1 MAGTPQST
9 PMSPMAF
16 TNQSGEYTMAS
27 YHHMA
32 TRVLNEEPITREE
45 ALSILTAPTE
55 QLLTLVDA
63 AYQIRH
69 RHFGNTV
76 RLQMLLN
83 AKSGAC
89 QEDCHYC
96 SQSTI
101 STAPIERYALL
112 SPEEMLAGARRAA
125 NAKAQRYCVV
135 ISGRSPLQS
144 ELAQISKAV
153 KQIKEEIP
161 IQICCSLGLL
171 NGDQARQLK
180 EAGVD
185 RINHN
190 LNTSEA
196 YHPSICTTHTY
207 QDRLKTLEE
216 ARAAGLELCCG
227 GIVGMGETDEDLVDL
242 AFSLQKVQPDSIP
255 LNMLYPVEGTP
266 FEEHRNLTPA
276 RCLKILCLFR
286 FLHPKTEIRAAGGRE
301 KNLRSLQPLA
311 LYVADSLFVDG
322 YLTTPG
328 LAHKE
333 VWSMIEDL
341 GFTVEV
347 EYQGE
352 KMSQT
357 DLTEAYSPAQ

>member
-1 MAGTPQST
+1 
-9 PMSPMAF
+9 
-16 TNQSGEYTMAS
+16 
-27 YHHMA
+27 
-32 TRVLNEEPITREE
+32 
-45 ALSILTAPTE
+45 
-55 QLLTLVDA
+55 
-63 AYQIRH
+63 
-69 RHFGNTV
+69 
-76 RLQMLLN
+76 MLLN

-112 SPEEMLAGARRAA
+112 SSEKMLAGARRAA
-125 NAKAQRYCVV
+125 QAKAQRYCIV

-144 ELAQISKAV
+144 EITQISSAV
-153 KQIKEEIP
+153 KQIKEELP

-171 NGDQARQLK
+171 NGEQASQLK
-180 EAGVD
+180 AAGVD

-207 QDRLKTLEE
+207 QDRIDTLNH
-216 ARAAGLELCCG
+216 ARAAGLELCSG
-227 GIVGMGETDEDLVDL
+227 GIVGMGERDEDLVDL
-242 AFSLQKVQPDSIP
+242 ALALQEIQPDSIP

-266 FEEHRNLTPA
+266 FDEMKNLTPS

-286 FLHPKTEIRAAGGRE
+286 FFHPKTEIRAAGGRE

-322 YLTTPG
+322 YLNDPRPCTSGSLEDDRRPG
-328 LAHKE
+328 LHGRSGLSRHRKPKNRNLF
-333 VWSMIEDL
+333 SLIL
-341 GFTVEV
+341 
-347 EYQGE
+347 
-352 KMSQT
+352 
-357 DLTEAYSPAQ
+357 P

>member
-1 MAGTPQST
+1 MNHYQEWADRVLEGGTLTRDEALQVLST
-9 PMSPMAF
+9 P
-16 TNQSGEYTMAS
+16 ED
-27 YHHMA
+27 
-32 TRVLNEEPITREE
+32 
-45 ALSILTAPTE
+45 
-55 QLLTLVDA
+55 QLLDLVNA
-63 AYQIRH
+63 ANKIRQKY
-69 RHFGNTV
+69 FGKTV

-101 STAPIERYALL
+101 SKAPIDRYALL
-112 SPEEMLAGARRAA
+112 SPEDMMAGARRAA
-125 NAKAQRYCVV
+125 DAKAQRYCIV

-144 ELAQISKAV
+144 EINQISSAV
-153 KQIKEEIP
+153 KQIKDEIP

-171 NGDQARQLK
+171 NQEQAKELK
-180 EAGVD
+180 AAGVD

-196 YHPSICTTHTY
+196 FHPEICTTHTY
-207 QDRLKTLEE
+207 QDRVDTLKN
-216 ARAAGLELCCG
+216 ARAAGLELCSG
-227 GIVGMGETDEDLVDL
+227 GIVGMGEKDEDVLEL
-242 AFSLQKVQPDSIP
+242 ALSLQDLQPDSIP

-266 FEEHRNLTPA
+266 FGEKTDLTPA

-301 KNLRSLQPLA
+301 RNLRSLQPLA

-328 LAHKE
+328 LEHEA
-333 VWSMIEDL
+333 VWKMIEDL

-347 EYQGE
+347 DYQG
-352 KMSQT
+352 SQK
-357 DLTEAYSPAQ
+357 ASAQTCSA

>member
-1 MAGTPQST
+1 
-9 PMSPMAF
+9 
-16 TNQSGEYTMAS
+16 
-27 YHHMA
+27 MA
-32 TRVLNEEPITREE
+32 TRVLNKESLSRTE
-45 ALSILTAPTE
+45 ALEILTTPQE
-55 QLLTLVDA
+55 QLLSLVDA

-112 SPEEMLAGARRAA
+112 SQEEMLAGARRAA

-144 ELAQISKAV
+144 EIMQISKAV

-171 NGDQARQLK
+171 NGEQARQLK

-207 QDRLKTLEE
+207 QDRLNTLEA
-216 ARAAGLELCCG
+216 ARTAGLELCCG
-227 GIVGMGETDEDLVDL
+227 GIVGMGERDEDLVDL
-242 AFSLQKVQPDSIP
+242 AFALQKVQPDSIP

-266 FEEHRNLTPA
+266 FGAQQNLTPA

-286 FLHPKTEIRAAGGRE
+286 FLHPQTEIRAAGGRE
-301 KNLRSLQPLA
+301 RNLRSLQPLA
-311 LYVADSLFVDG
+311 LFVADSLFVDG

-328 LAHKE
+328 LAHQE

-347 EYQGE
+347 DYHNTGAAR
-352 KMSQT
+352 
-357 DLTEAYSPAQ
+357 TELNETCSPAQ

>member
-1 MAGTPQST
+1 MTQYQNLADRVLEGTCPSREEGLAILDTPQ
-9 PMSPMAF
+9 
-16 TNQSGEYTMAS
+16 EK
-27 YHHMA
+27 
-32 TRVLNEEPITREE
+32 
-45 ALSILTAPTE
+45 
-55 QLLTLVDA
+55 LLDLVNA
-63 AYQIRH
+63 AYRIRS
-69 RHFGNTV
+69 RYFGNTV

-112 SPEEMLAGARRAA
+112 SPEKMLEGARRAA
-125 NAKAQRYCVV
+125 QAKAQRYCIV

-144 ELAQISKAV
+144 EITQISSAV
-153 KQIKEEIP
+153 KQIKQELP

-171 NGDQARQLK
+171 NGEQASQLK
-180 EAGVD
+180 KAGVD

-196 YHPSICTTHTY
+196 YHPAICTTHTY
-207 QDRLKTLEE
+207 QDRLATLKH
-216 ARAAGLELCCG
+216 ARAAGLELCSG
-227 GIVGMGETDEDLVDL
+227 GIVGMGERDEDVVDL
-242 AFSLQKVQPDSIP
+242 ALALQEVQPDSIP

-266 FEEHRNLTPA
+266 FDEMKNLTPS

-286 FLHPKTEIRAAGGRE
+286 FFHPKTEIRAAGGRE

-328 LAHKE
+328 LAHQE
-333 VWSMIEDL
+333 VWKMIEDM

-347 EYQGE
+347 KYEDAEAE
-352 KMSQT
+352 KEKA
-357 DLTEAYSPAQ
+357 EAR

>member
-1 MAGTPQST
+1 MEN
-9 PMSPMAF
+9 PMTAF
-16 TNQSGEYTMAS
+16 QDLAD
-27 YHHMA
+27 
-32 TRVLNEEPITREE
+32 RVLEGTIPSREE
-45 ALSILTAPTE
+45 GLAILDTH
-55 QLLTLVDA
+55 QDKLLDLVNA
-63 AYQIRH
+63 AYRIRS
-69 RHFGNTV
+69 RYFGNTI

-101 STAPIERYALL
+101 STAPIERYALV
-112 SPEEMLAGARRAA
+112 SPEKMLEGARRAA
-125 NAKAQRYCVV
+125 QAKAQRYCIV

-144 ELAQISKAV
+144 EITHITSAV
-153 KQIKEEIP
+153 KQIKEELP

-171 NGDQARQLK
+171 NGEQASQLK
-180 EAGVD
+180 SAGVD

-196 YHPSICTTHTY
+196 YHPAICRTHTY
-207 QDRLKTLEE
+207 QDRIDTLKH
-216 ARAAGLELCCG
+216 ARAAGLELCSG
-227 GIVGMGETDEDLVDL
+227 GIVGMGERDEDLVDL
-242 AFSLQKVQPDSIP
+242 ALALQDIQPDSIP

-266 FEEHRNLTPA
+266 FDEMKNLTPV

-286 FLHPKTEIRAAGGRE
+286 FFHPKTEIRAAGGRE

-328 LAHKE
+328 LAHQE
-333 VWSMIEDL
+333 VWKMIEDL

-347 EYQGE
+347 KYQGIEAE
-352 KMSQT
+352 KAETCS
-357 DLTEAYSPAQ
+357 S

>member
-1 MAGTPQST
+1 MTSYHDLADHVLGGTCPSREQGLAILDTPQH
-9 PMSPMAF
+9 
-16 TNQSGEYTMAS
+16 E
-27 YHHMA
+27 
-32 TRVLNEEPITREE
+32 
-45 ALSILTAPTE
+45 
-55 QLLTLVDA
+55 LLDLINA
-63 AYQIRH
+63 AYRIRS
-69 RHFGNTV
+69 RYFGNTV

-112 SPEEMLAGARRAA
+112 SPQKMLEGARKAA
-125 NAKAQRYCVV
+125 QAKAQRYCIV

-144 ELAQISKAV
+144 EITQISSAV
-153 KQIKEEIP
+153 KQIKEELP

-171 NGDQARQLK
+171 NSHQASQLK

-196 YHPSICTTHTY
+196 YHPAICTTHTY
-207 QDRLKTLEE
+207 QDRLATLKH
-216 ARAAGLELCCG
+216 ARAAGLELCSG
-227 GIVGMGETDEDLVDL
+227 GIVGMGERDEDVVDMAL
-242 AFSLQKVQPDSIP
+242 ALQEVQPDSIP

-266 FEEHRNLTPA
+266 FNEMKHLTPV

-286 FLHPKTEIRAAGGRE
+286 FFHPKTEIRAAGGRE
-301 KNLRSLQPLA
+301 RNLRSLQPLA

-328 LAHKE
+328 LAHQE
-333 VWSMIEDL
+333 VWKMIEDM
-341 GFTVEV
+341 GFKVEV
-347 EYQGE
+347 TFEG
-352 KMSQT
+352 S
-357 DLTEAYSPAQ
+357 EAAKAKTSCAY